1 MHIYTGGKTLC
12 RWRSVH
18 PHIKTAIR
26 LSALLSNYRLSVH
39 FALKHDSTTVTMT
52 ANYEDW
58 LFQPFE
64 IDYSEPFDEK
74 DPRVQRDVARFY
86 YQGYSE
92 TDIFDSMKIKNVKM
106 LLDSCDNALRNFLQ
120 TVHDRNRALRVWVF
134 DDDDRA
140 PEACS
145 QEVRKEMTRR
155 NVLRHYLAGDKPDLI
170 ELLIPDAG
178 DIFARQKTDSPALWD
193 FIDRRNR
200 ALNQTP
206 PTHFEMDE
214 REEVFVWNL
223 RGWTIEGF
231 DAFVNRDRPYIENR
245 LDALRKATN
254 SQGVCKYEVFE
265 ATEKR
270 QSTWGDDEAV
280 RRASDRE
287 RSGFPARLSLTTW
300 I

>member
-1 MHIYTGGKTLC
+1 
-12 RWRSVH
+12 
-18 PHIKTAIR
+18 
-26 LSALLSNYRLSVH
+26 
-39 FALKHDSTTVTMT
+39 MT

-64 IDYSEPFDEK
+64 IDYSEPFDK
-74 DPRVQRDVARFY
+74 NDPRIPRDVARSY
-86 YQGYSE
+86 YQGYLPAE
-92 TDIFDSMKIKNVKM
+92 IGERMEIDDVNKILKSYDES
-106 LLDSCDNALRNFLQ
+106 LWDFIQYS
-120 TVHDRNRALRVWVF
+120 HGRNRALLVWVF

-145 QEVRKEMTRR
+145 QEVRDEMTRR
-155 NVLRHYLAGDKPDLI
+155 NVLRHYLAGDKPDRI
-170 ELLIPDAG
+170 AQLIPGARE
-178 DIFARQKTDSPALWD
+178 IFARQKTDSPALWD
-193 FIDRRNR
+193 FIHRRNR

-206 PTHFEMDE
+206 PTHFKMDE

-231 DAFVNRDRPYIENR
+231 DSFVNRDRPYIENR
-245 LDALRKATN
+245 LEALRTMTN
-254 SQGVCKYEVFE
+254 SKGAPKYEVFE
-265 ATEKR
+265 ATKKR